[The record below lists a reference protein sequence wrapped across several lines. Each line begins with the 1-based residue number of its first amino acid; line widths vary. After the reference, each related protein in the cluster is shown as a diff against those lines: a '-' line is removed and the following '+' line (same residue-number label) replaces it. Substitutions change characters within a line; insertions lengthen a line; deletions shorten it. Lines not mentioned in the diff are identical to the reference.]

1 MIKESIKEKLNEILE
16 LCELTEEKYQI
27 EPKGFLVDNYLR
39 IQDDINQI
47 IKEWLEDENNK

>member
-27 EPKGFLVDNYLR
+27 EPKGFGR
-39 IQDDINQI
+39 
-47 IKEWLEDENNK
+47 